1 MMKARTKLIPFVVIL
16 IGLGLYFYQ
25 IRPVDTKD
33 LKFTG
38 NVEGQEVSLTT
49 EVSGELLSLYVHEG
63 DLVEVSD
70 RIFDV
75 DVSDYDIQLEQ
86 LKLQQEIA
94 KLNYD
99 QLLAGANQED
109 IDLATSNKNSVNKQ
123 LSGAEY
129 SYNHALKTY
138 KDLKVLYDSGAV
150 SKSELDNAALQKDQ
164 AYTAMRS
171 LKAQVE
177 ATEASLNK
185 VLAGADE
192 EVIAIAKTE
201 LELRD
206 LEIKNLE
213 NTIAKGQKLTP
224 ISGVVQT
231 VNYNVGEYVVP
242 GNILISIVNL
252 EALTIDV
259 YVRERN
265 LYQIDIGDTV
275 TIREDFLEGK
285 VVEGRI
291 AAISS
296 DAEFTPKNVE
306 SKESKQEMVF
316 KTTIEVTQ
324 GKDFLKPGMFVDV
337 ILTPK
342 SE

>member
-1 MMKARTKLIPFVVIL
+1 MIKSRIKLIPFLVIL
-16 IGLGLYFYQ
+16 IGLSAYFYQ
-25 IRPVDTKD
+25 IRQVDQGE
-33 LKFTG
+33 LRFTG

-49 EVSGELLSLYVHEG
+49 EVSGELLSVYVHEG
-63 DLVEVSD
+63 DVVKAND
-70 RIFDV
+70 KIFDV

-86 LKLQQEIA
+86 LKLQQKIA
-94 KLNYD
+94 SLNYE
-99 QLLAGANQED
+99 QLLGGANQED
-109 IDLATSNKNSVNKQ
+109 IDLARSNKKSVSKQ

-138 KDLKVLYDSGAV
+138 NDLKVLYDSGAV
-150 SKSELDNAALQKDQ
+150 SKSELDNAELQKDK
-164 AYTAMRS
+164 AYTTMTS
-171 LKAQVE
+171 IKAQVE

-192 EVIAIAKTE
+192 EVIAIANAE

-213 NTIAKGQKLTP
+213 NTIAKGQKTTP

-231 VNYNVGEYVVP
+231 INYNVGEYVTQGHTV
-242 GNILISIVNL
+242 ISIVNL
-252 EALTIDV
+252 EALTIDI

-265 LYQIDIGDTV
+265 LYQIDIGDRVGIT
-275 TIREDFLEGK
+275 EDFLDDK
-285 VVEGRI
+285 VVEGKI

-316 KTTIEVTQ
+316 KTTIEVTE
-324 GKDFLKPGMFVDV
+324 GKEFLKPGMFVDV
-337 ILTPK
+337 ILTPR